1 MVPIVLPSLIP
12 PQIEPMTHF
21 EKAYLFNKTENR
33 RMSMMAGMINRL
45 R

>member
-21 EKAYLFNKTENR
+21 ETENR